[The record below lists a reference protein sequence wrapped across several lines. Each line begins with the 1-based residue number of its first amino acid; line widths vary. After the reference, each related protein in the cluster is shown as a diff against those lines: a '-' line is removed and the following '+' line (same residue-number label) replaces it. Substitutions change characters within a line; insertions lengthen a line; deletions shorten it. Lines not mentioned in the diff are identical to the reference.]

1 MVDLK
6 ESTFKFLGVEGSGM
20 ILMKGYWYQRG
31 REIESYQVDN
41 QEHVLLFGLKKLHQ
55 FDIGK
60 TNSDELKLKK

>member
-6 ESTFKFLGVEGSGM
+6 ENYLQ
-20 ILMKGYWYQRG
+20 IPRG
-31 REIESYQVDN
+31 GRVRNDTDAG
-41 QEHVLLFGLKKLHQ
+41 LLIPKRKRNRKLHQ